1 MTTQTRIFGILSPE
15 PHGEPPWVRAA
26 LNKAGACWPGGGFYS
41 GENIGL
47 RCSDRK
53 TGFFENTGM
62 NARIAYSGEIYN
74 YHELRRELEAAGA
87 KFRSGLESE
96 LILHAYRQW
105 GAGCQERLNGSWAF
119 SIWDGRKRRLF
130 CSRDRFGLKPFY
142 YSFNGSFFI
151 FGSQIKTLFSCRPVK
166 KEPDLGA
173 VFNYL
178 VHNRSEFSNE
188 TFFKGIK
195 QLEAGCCLFISPG
208 KEPEQKRYFSPAYN
222 PEMGSF
228 NGKALKRHSSE
239 FLELLKSSVKA
250 RLGPPFPIGGALSGG
265 LDSSAIC
272 RLADAFSGEKKSGP
286 EKMKIF
292 SIAWEGEAKYIKE
305 AVGTAASS
313 HCLIR
318 PEEAGKISW
327 AEVEKAALASEIPLT
342 STSQLGRILVENA
355 AGRSGVQALL
365 DGGGGDELLAGYP
378 GRYFNAYL
386 NQIICSGNITRFA
399 KEFKTLYAGRLR
411 EFGIGRSMDPG
422 FYKIFLKTQSSAP
435 QLSEFFPDET
445 VNRSFFPEHSPL
457 WSPAPRLLL
466 NLQQVLW
473 GDTLALGKEYTP
485 LGSIRY
491 RFPFLDHRLAEYV
504 FSLPACYKIHK
515 GWTKYLLRT
524 AMAGILPE
532 NVRWRKEKIGGM
544 APISVWKD
552 FLGRNRGELSA
563 LLTGRKFYSGAFL
576 NQKSIIKRFDALFKA
591 AVAPDTT
598 DISGLWRFANLELWL
613 KENMH

>member
-1 MTTQTRIFGILSPE
+1 MTTQPRIFGILSPE
-15 PHGEPPWVRAA
+15 PHGKPPWVRGA
-26 LNKAGACWPGGGFYS
+26 LNKAGACRPGGGFYS

-47 RCSDRK
+47 GCSGIK
-53 TGFFENTGM
+53 PGFFENIGR
-62 NARIAYSGEIYN
+62 NSRIAYSGEIYN
-74 YHELRRELEAAGA
+74 HPELRRELEAAGV

-96 LILHAYRQW
+96 LILHAYHQW
-105 GAGCQERLNGSWAF
+105 GAGCQDRLNGSWAF
-119 SIWDGRKRRLF
+119 SIWDGQKRRLF

-142 YSFNGSFFI
+142 YFFNRDFFI
-151 FGSQIKTLFSCRPVK
+151 FGSEIKMLFSCRPIK
-166 KEPDLGA
+166 KEPNVGA

-178 VHNRSEFSNE
+178 VHNRSEFTDK

-208 KEPEQKRYFSPAYN
+208 KEPELKRYFSPAYN
-222 PEMGSF
+222 PEIGSF
-228 NGKALKRHSSE
+228 SEKALNQYSSE

-250 RLGPPFPIGGALSGG
+250 RLAPPFPVGSALSGG

-272 RLADAFSGEKKSGP
+272 RLADNFAGEKRSGP

-292 SIAWEGEAKYIKE
+292 SITWEGEAKYIKE
-305 AVGTAASS
+305 VAGTVASG
-313 HCLIR
+313 HYLIR
-318 PEEAGKISW
+318 SEEAGKISW

-355 AGRSGVQALL
+355 AGRSRIQVLL

-386 NQIICSGNITRFA
+386 NQLICSGDIPRFA
-399 KEFKTLYAGRLR
+399 KEFKTLYSGRLQ
-411 EFGIGRSMDPG
+411 EFGIGRRMDPE
-422 FYKIFLKTQSSAP
+422 FYKIFLRTQSSAP

-445 VNRSFFPEHSPL
+445 VNRSFFQEHSPL
-457 WSPAPRLLL
+457 CGSGPRLLL
-466 NLQQVLW
+466 NLQQALW

-515 GWTKYLLRT
+515 GWTKYLLRA

-552 FLGRNRGELSA
+552 FLARNRGELSG
-563 LLTGRKFYSGAFL
+563 LLTGHKFYSGAFL

-613 KENMH
+613 KENMR